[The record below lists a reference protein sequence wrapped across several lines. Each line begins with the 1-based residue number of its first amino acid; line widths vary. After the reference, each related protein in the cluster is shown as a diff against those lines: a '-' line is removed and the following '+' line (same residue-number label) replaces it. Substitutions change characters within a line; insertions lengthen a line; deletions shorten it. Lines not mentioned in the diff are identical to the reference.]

1 MVRLGFSFVCFGLV
15 DFNVRKN
22 EVNTGRQMKNVKK
35 KTLRKNK
42 PTGKKP
48 SREKTGGKKT

>member
-1 MVRLGFSFVCFGLV
+1 MVRLGFSLVCFGLV
-15 DFNVRKN
+15 DFNVRKKRGKYLQAN
-22 EVNTGRQMKNVKK
+22 KSCE

-42 PTGKKP
+42 PTRKRP